1 MSVSRNASTS
11 RKAVRQDAAEQV
23 APLSANY
30 QIESY
35 LQDRILS
42 GEWPT
47 GFKLP
52 SEAGLQKQFGA
63 SRTVIREAIRRLQG
77 RGLLKTVNGSGSYV
91 SGGQLEHVSQAL
103 NAYSM
108 LASDDDK
115 TFGELLELRMAIEG
129 DAAAKVASRQ
139 LSDDWQCLDARL
151 TAMDAAHV
159 VEEFAILDID
169 FHIEL
174 LRLSRNGLFA
184 SLGKALRGRWVR
196 LAFDAFHKGEGLR
209 EATMVEHRE
218 IFRAIMSGDP
228 AVAREAARKHIWLAR
243 NRWNERQS
251 RSQPTTNAVRVVG
264 DSRQRSET

>member
-1 MSVSRNASTS
+1 MSVSRNASLS
-11 RKAVRQDAAEQV
+11 GKAVRQDAAAEIS
-23 APLSANY
+23 PPSASY

-35 LQDRILS
+35 LQDQILS
-42 GEWPT
+42 GQWPT
-47 GFKLP
+47 GHKLP

-63 SRTVIREAIRRLQG
+63 SRTVIREAIGRLQG
-77 RGLLKTVNGSGSYV
+77 RGLLKTVNGSGTYV
-91 SGGQLEHVSQAL
+91 SDCQLEHVSQAL

-108 LASDDDK
+108 LTSDDK

-129 DAAAKVASRQ
+129 DAAAKVASNR

-151 TAMDAAHV
+151 AAMDAARV
-159 VEEFAILDID
+159 LEEFAILDID

-184 SLGKALRGRWVR
+184 ALGKALRGRWVR

-218 IFRAIMSGDP
+218 IFRAIMIGDP
-228 AVAREAARKHIWLAR
+228 TAAREAARKHIWLAR
-243 NRWNERQS
+243 SRWNERQG
-251 RSQPTTNAVRVVG
+251 RSQPTTMTGKLVDDLLQG
-264 DSRQRSET
+264 

>member
-1 MSVSRNASTS
+1 MSVARNSSTQ
-11 RKAVRQDAAEQV
+11 RKAVRQDTAEQV
-23 APLSANY
+23 VPLSANY

-91 SGGQLEHVSQAL
+91 SGGQLEHVSQAF

-108 LASDDDK
+108 LTSDDK
-115 TFGELLELRMAIEG
+115 TFGDLLELRMAIEG
-129 DAAAKVASRQ
+129 DAAAKVAIRRS
-139 LSDDWQCLDARL
+139 SDDWQCLDARL
-151 TAMDAAHV
+151 AAMDAAHV

-174 LRLSRNGLFA
+174 LRLSGNGLFA

-209 EATMVEHRE
+209 EATMMEHRE
-218 IFRAIMSGDP
+218 IRRAIISGDP

-243 NRWNERQS
+243 SRWNERQGG
-251 RSQPTTNAVRVVG
+251 SQPITTTGGVDG
-264 DSRQRSET
+264 

>member
-63 SRTVIREAIRRLQG
+63 SRTLIREAIRRLQG
-77 RGLLKTVNGSGSYV
+77 RGLLKTINGSGSYV
-91 SGGQLEHVSQAL
+91 PGGQLDHVSEAL

-108 LASDDDK
+108 LTSDDK
-115 TFGELLELRMAIEG
+115 AFGDLLEWRMAIEG
-129 DAAAKVASRQ
+129 DAADKLASRSS
-139 LSDDWQCLDARL
+139 SDDWQCLEARL
-151 TAMDAAHV
+151 AAMDAAHV
-159 VEEFAILDID
+159 MEEFAILDID

-174 LRLSRNGLFA
+174 LRLSGNGLFA
-184 SLGKALRGRWVR
+184 SLGKALRARWVR
-196 LAFDAFHKGEGLR
+196 LAFEAFSKGEGLR
-209 EATMVEHRE
+209 EATMLEHRE
-218 IFRAIMSGDP
+218 IYRAIMSGDP

-243 NRWNERQS
+243 SRWDERH
-251 RSQPTTNAVRVVG
+251 RSQTTTTTGALISN
-264 DSRQRSET
+264 SRQRSKA

>member
-1 MSVSRNASTS
+1 MSMSRNASTLQ
-11 RKAVRQDAAEQV
+11 KAVRQDAAEQL
-23 APLSANY
+23 APSSANY

-35 LQDRILS
+35 LQERILS

-108 LASDDDK
+108 LTSDDK
-115 TFGELLELRMAIEG
+115 TFGDLLELRMAIEG

-151 TAMDAAHV
+151 AAMDAAHV

-174 LRLSRNGLFA
+174 LRLSGNGLFA

-243 NRWNERQS
+243 SRWNERQG
-251 RSQPTTNAVRVVG
+251 RSQPTTMTDEV
-264 DSRQRSET
+264 D